1 MDVLDLRIR
10 CEAKMKELLDRHF
23 GDLVKEAVA
32 DRPEVLEE
40 RFTPELPLKIE
51 EEYMAF
57 LGELKQE
64 ILPGD
69 SRTIEEII
77 DCPLRREMIRDDYE
91 LDVERAYEDAATV
104 TFWEKLT
111 RSNYKALE
119 TTAVTLNRVP
129 SKSVQKTPHEMWT
142 GKCPNMSF
150 MKI

>member
-69 SRTIEEII
+69 PRTIEEVI
-77 DCPLRREMIRDDYE
+77 DSPLTREKIRDDYE
-91 LDVERAYEDAATV
+91 LDVEQAYEEAATI

-111 RSNYKALE
+111 RSNYKDVSFFKGLVKQYTEELLDHMTDDFLTLGE
-119 TTAVTLNRVP
+119 TVRP
-129 SKSVQKTPHEMWT
+129 
-142 GKCPNMSF
+142 GD
-150 MKI
+150 

>member
-57 LGELKQE
+57 LGELKKE

-69 SRTIEEII
+69 PRTIEEVI
-77 DCPLRREMIRDDYE
+77 DCPLTREKIRDDYE
-91 LDVERAYEDAATV
+91 LDVEQAYEEAATI

-111 RSNYKALE
+111 RSNYKDVSFFKGLVKQYTEELLDHMTDDFLTLGE
-119 TTAVTLNRVP
+119 TVRP
-129 SKSVQKTPHEMWT
+129 
-142 GKCPNMSF
+142 GD
-150 MKI
+150 

>member
-23 GDLVKEAVA
+23 GNLVKEAVA

-77 DCPLRREMIRDDYE
+77 DCPLTREKIRDDYE
-91 LDVERAYEDAATV
+91 LDVEQAYEEAATI

-111 RSNYKALE
+111 RSNYKDVSFFKGLVKQYTEELLE
-119 TTAVTLNRVP
+119 HMTDDFLTLGETVRP
-129 SKSVQKTPHEMWT
+129 
-142 GKCPNMSF
+142 GD
-150 MKI
+150 

>member
-32 DRPEVLEE
+32 DRPEVLED

-111 RSNYKALE
+111 RSNYKDVNFFKGLVKQYTEELLDHMTDDFLTLGE
-119 TTAVTLNRVP
+119 TVRP
-129 SKSVQKTPHEMWT
+129 
-142 GKCPNMSF
+142 GD
-150 MKI
+150 

>member
-32 DRPEVLEE
+32 DRPEVLED

-111 RSNYKALE
+111 RSNYKDVNFLKGLVKQYTEELLDHMTDDFLTLGE
-119 TTAVTLNRVP
+119 TVRP
-129 SKSVQKTPHEMWT
+129 
-142 GKCPNMSF
+142 GD
-150 MKI
+150 